1 MNRRRSFGGRGRLIT
16 GALVSLL
23 LTLVV
28 AACGNDVPPNSVA
41 QVGDDPITKADFD
54 HWTGTVAKSQAQQ
67 QPGVPVATP
76 DPPTFQKCI
85 AAKGSQPAPP
95 GAPKP
100 NPAQLRTQ
108 CQRDYDQL
116 KRQVLQFLINARW
129 IQDEADER
137 EVDVP
142 DEVVRKNF
150 EDQKRQAFPD
160 DRMYRQFLAQSGQT
174 EEDILFRLKLD
185 LLVNEV
191 QKKIVEGKGTVTDEQ
206 VKAFY
211 DKNRRQFGK
220 QTLPQAD
227 QQIRQTLRAQG
238 EQAALQSFVGQFE
251 RSHREETACA
261 QGYLVPECKNG
272 PRPPAQ
278 PAGAQ
283 GGAPPGGA
291 QGGAPPGQGGGSA
304 PPGAAPQ
311 QRPPSG
317 E

>member
-1 MNRRRSFGGRGRLIT
+1 MNRRRSFRGRGRPVT
-16 GALVSLL
+16 GALGALL
-23 LTLVV
+23 LTLLV
-28 AACGNDVPPNSVA
+28 AACGNEVPPNSVA
-41 QVGDDPITKADFD
+41 QVDDDSITKREFD
-54 HWTGTVAKSQAQQ
+54 HWTATVAKSQAQQ
-67 QPGVPVATP
+67 QPGAPVATP
-76 DPPTFQKCI
+76 DPPTFQRCI
-85 AAKGSQPAPP
+85 AAKQSQPAPP
-95 GAPKP
+95 GTPKP
-100 NPAQLRTQ
+100 NAQQSRTQ

-137 EVDVP
+137 DVDVP

-150 EDQKRQAFPD
+150 DDQKRQAFPD

-191 QKKIVEGKGTVTDEQ
+191 QKKIVQGRGQVTDEQ
-206 VKAFY
+206 VRAYY
-211 DKNRRQFGK
+211 DKNRPQFGK
-220 QTLPQAD
+220 QTLPQA
-227 QQIRQTLRAQG
+227 QEQIRQTLRAQG

-251 RSHREETACA
+251 RSHREETTCA
-261 QGYLVPECKNG
+261 KGYLVPECKNG

-278 PAGAQ
+278 PPGGP
-283 GGAPPGGA
+283 GGAPPGA
-291 QGGAPPGQGGGSA
+291 QGA

>member
-1 MNRRRSFGGRGRLIT
+1 MNRRRSFRGRGRPLT
-16 GALVSLL
+16 GALVALL

-28 AACGNDVPPNSVA
+28 AACGNEVPPNSVA
-41 QVGDDPITKADFD
+41 QVDDDPITKREFD
-54 HWTGTVAKSQAQQ
+54 HWTATVAKSQAQQ

-76 DPPTFQKCI
+76 DPPTFQRCI
-85 AAKGSQPAPP
+85 AAKQSQPAPP
-95 GAPKP
+95 GTPKP
-100 NPAQLRTQ
+100 NAEQSRTQ

-137 EVDVP
+137 DVDVP

-150 EDQKRQAFPD
+150 DDQKRQAFPD

-191 QKKIVEGKGTVTDEQ
+191 QKKIVQGRGQVTDEQ
-206 VKAFY
+206 VRAYY
-211 DKNRRQFGK
+211 DKNRPQFGK
-220 QTLPQAD
+220 QTLPQA
-227 QQIRQTLRAQG
+227 QEQIRQTLRAQG
-238 EQAALQSFVGQFE
+238 EQAALQGFVGQFE
-251 RSHREETACA
+251 RGHREETTCA
-261 QGYLVPECKNG
+261 KGYLVPECKNG

-278 PAGAQ
+278 PPGGP
-283 GGAPPGGA
+283 GGAPPGA
-291 QGGAPPGQGGGSA
+291 QGAPPGSQGA

-311 QRPPSG
+311 PRPPSG

>member
-1 MNRRRSFGGRGRLIT
+1 MNRRRSFRGRGRPLT
-16 GALVSLL
+16 GALVALL

-28 AACGNDVPPNSVA
+28 AACGNEVPPNSVA
-41 QVGDDPITKADFD
+41 QVDDDPITKREFD
-54 HWTGTVAKSQAQQ
+54 HWTATVAKSQAQQ

-76 DPPTFQKCI
+76 DPPTFQRCI
-85 AAKGSQPAPP
+85 AAKQSQPAPP
-95 GAPKP
+95 GTPKP
-100 NPAQLRTQ
+100 NAQQSRTQ

-137 EVDVP
+137 DVDVP

-150 EDQKRQAFPD
+150 DDQKRQAFPD

-174 EEDILFRLKLD
+174 EQDILFRLKLD

-191 QKKIVEGKGTVTDEQ
+191 QKKIVQGRGQVTDEQ
-206 VKAFY
+206 VRAY
-211 DKNRRQFGK
+211 YEKNRRQFGK
-220 QTLPQAD
+220 QTLPQA
-227 QQIRQTLRAQG
+227 QEQIRQTLRAQG

-251 RSHREETACA
+251 RGHREETTCA
-261 QGYLVPECKNG
+261 KGYLVPECKNG

-278 PAGAQ
+278 PPGGP
-283 GGAPPGGA
+283 GGAPPGA
-291 QGGAPPGQGGGSA
+291 QGA